1 LTGSGTGGRLRG
13 KKVTK
18 IGDFTERRQ
27 SMADRM
33 KSPAYEVLRAS
44 SRRLLLF
51 IETEIARQGGGSA
64 TIYPDQF
71 RVVGS
76 IRIIVPGL
84 DELNALGL
92 LDVLR
97 YPKRAVCK
105 LSDRWR
111 HIASR
116 HDAVDIADAARA
128 KRPLPVL
135 AQPQPEAA
143 SVSAC
148 CVSAAPEN
156 ARRTATVVNST
167 RMVFSLHG

>member
-76 IRIIVPGL
+76 IRIIVPAWT
-84 DELNALGL
+84 N
-92 LDVLR
+92 
-97 YPKRAVCK
+97 
-105 LSDRWR
+105 
-111 HIASR
+111 
-116 HDAVDIADAARA
+116 
-128 KRPLPVL
+128 
-135 AQPQPEAA
+135 
-143 SVSAC
+143 
-148 CVSAAPEN
+148 
-156 ARRTATVVNST
+156 
-167 RMVFSLHG
+167 